1 VSYRLKLHKDVDKFL
16 NKCREKQREAV
27 KEKLALLRENP
38 RFNPQLDIT
47 ALQGCDFYRLRI
59 GQYRLIYEIKDDEL
73 LIFVMTMGNRGDV
86 YKK

>member
-1 VSYRLKLHKDVDKFL
+1 MIYRLKLHKDVDKFL
-16 NKCREKQREAV
+16 SKCREKQRETI

-38 RFNPQLDIT
+38 RFNPQLDIKP
-47 ALQGCDFYRLRI
+47 LQGSDFYRLRI
-59 GQYRLIYEIKDDEL
+59 GQYRLIYEIKDGEL